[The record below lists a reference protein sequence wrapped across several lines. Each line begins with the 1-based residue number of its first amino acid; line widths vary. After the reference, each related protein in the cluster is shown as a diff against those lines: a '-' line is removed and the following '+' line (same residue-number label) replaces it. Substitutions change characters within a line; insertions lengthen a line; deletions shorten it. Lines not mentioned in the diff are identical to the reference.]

1 MKKNN
6 RFKGFSKVF
15 SFTFRQHF
23 KSKGYLASLIIVSL
37 LCLLIPAGLM
47 IGIELN
53 SADNAGAPDDD
64 FESGVV
70 ETESVADMKMLKNL
84 YLVDLSDE
92 RVVRFDGLGEAIK
105 ESFGIDVNIE
115 DFGTDFDKA
124 AEKSK
129 NSKDTLLVV
138 TEQIGQEYTINIVAP
153 EGSDSGELVT
163 IIDAGMVL
171 ENLIMYYAD
180 INAIANGGEATYDT
194 SLNVTDENVT
204 DEEAQTLA
212 EEEYK
217 TETNHIVNMI
227 VTYLNVMLLY
237 FFVLIYGQGVAN
249 SIVMEKSSKL
259 MESILVAV
267 NPAAIIMGKL
277 FAITLTGLL
286 QLLSWVGSLIG
297 GFAIGIAA
305 VKAINPDTTM
315 GIIQVLQIVR
325 QISEG
330 IFTPINIILAMI
342 FIVVGMIL
350 YCSIAAIGGSMASK
364 AEDLSSAN
372 VIFTLILLVSFFA
385 AMFGG
390 ALEGESAPV
399 LDWIPFVSV
408 MVMPA
413 KIMLGMSPLWK
424 TLATTAIMLLLT
436 VVAAAIG
443 GKLYKSLV
451 FYRGDVPGIKKIVNV
466 LKG

>member
-37 LCLLIPAGLM
+37 LCLLIPAGVM
-47 IGIELN
+47 IGSELK
-53 SADNAGAPDDD
+53 SEGKTEAPDAD
-64 FESGVV
+64 FGNGVV
-70 ETESVADMKMLKNL
+70 KTESVADMTMLKNL

-92 RVVRFDGLGEAIK
+92 KVANFDGLAEAVK
-105 ESFGIDVNIE
+105 ESFGIDVNVE
-115 DFGTDFDKA
+115 DFGADFEKA
-124 AEKSK
+124 AKKSK
-129 NSKDTLLVV
+129 NSTDTLLVV
-138 TEQIGQEYTINIVAP
+138 TEQIGQEYTMNIVAP

-163 IIDAGMVL
+163 ILDAGMVL

-180 INAIANGGEATYDT
+180 TNAIANGGEAIYDT
-194 SLNVTDENVT
+194 SLNLMDENISQ
-204 DEEAQTLA
+204 EEAETLA
-212 EEEYK
+212 EEESK
-217 TETNHIVNMI
+217 AETNIIVNMI
-227 VTYLNVMLLY
+227 VTYLNIMLLY
-237 FFVLIYGQGVAN
+237 FFVIIYGQGVAN

-277 FAITLTGLL
+277 FAIALTGLL
-286 QLLSWVGSLIG
+286 QLLSWIGSLIG
-297 GFAIGIAA
+297 GFAIGITA

-315 GIIQVLQIVR
+315 EIVEVLRIVR
-325 QISEG
+325 ELTEG
-330 IFTPINIILAMI
+330 IFTPLNIFLAMV
-342 FIVVGMIL
+342 FIVIGMIL
-350 YCSIAAIGGSMASK
+350 YCAIAAIGGSMASK

-385 AMFGG
+385 ALLGG
-390 ALEGESAPV
+390 ALEGESSPI

-413 KIMLGMSPLWK
+413 KIMLGLSPLWK
-424 TLATTAIMLLLT
+424 TLATTAIMLVLT

-451 FYRGDVPGIKKIVNV
+451 FYRGDVPGIKKIVKV

>member
-37 LCLLIPAGLM
+37 LCLLIPAGVM
-47 IGIELN
+47 IGSELKSEGKTKAPN
-53 SADNAGAPDDD
+53 ADFGN
-64 FESGVV
+64 GVV
-70 ETESVADMKMLKNL
+70 KIESVADMTMLKNL

-92 RVVRFDGLGEAIK
+92 KVANFDGLAEAVK
-105 ESFGIDVNIE
+105 ESFGIDVNVE
-115 DFGTDFDKA
+115 DFGADFEKA
-124 AEKSK
+124 AKKSK
-129 NSKDTLLVV
+129 NSTDTLLVV
-138 TEQIGQEYTINIVAP
+138 TEQIVQEYTMNIVAP

-163 IIDAGMVL
+163 ILDAGMVL

-180 INAIANGGEATYDT
+180 TNAIANGGEAIYDT
-194 SLNVTDENVT
+194 SLNLMDENISQ
-204 DEEAQTLA
+204 EEAEALA
-212 EEEYK
+212 EEESK
-217 TETNHIVNMI
+217 AETNIIVNMI
-227 VTYLNVMLLY
+227 VTYLNIMLLY
-237 FFVLIYGQGVAN
+237 FFVIIYGQGVAN

-277 FAITLTGLL
+277 FAIALTGLL
-286 QLLSWVGSLIG
+286 QLLSWIGSLIG
-297 GFAIGIAA
+297 GFAIGITT

-315 GIIQVLQIVR
+315 EIVEVLRIVR
-325 QISEG
+325 ELTEG
-330 IFTPINIILAMI
+330 IFTPLNIFLAMV
-342 FIVVGMIL
+342 FIVIGMIL
-350 YCSIAAIGGSMASK
+350 YCAIAAIGGSMASK

-372 VIFTLILLVSFFA
+372 AVFTLILLVSFFA
-385 AMFGG
+385 ALLGG
-390 ALEGESAPV
+390 ALEGESSPI

-424 TLATTAIMLLLT
+424 TLATTAIMLVLT

-451 FYRGDVPGIKKIVNV
+451 FYRGDVPGIKKIINV

>member
-37 LCLLIPAGLM
+37 LCLLIPAGVM
-47 IGIELN
+47 IGIELK
-53 SADNAGAPDDD
+53 STENAEAPDADLD
-64 FESGVV
+64 SGVV
-70 ETESVADMKMLKNL
+70 ETESVVDMAMLKNL
-84 YLVDLSDE
+84 YMVDLSDE
-92 RVVRFDGLGEAIK
+92 KVANFDGLAEAVK
-105 ESFGIDVNIE
+105 ESFGIDVNVE
-115 DFGTDFDKA
+115 DFGADFEKA
-124 AEKSK
+124 AKKSK
-129 NSKDTLLVV
+129 NSTDTLLVV
-138 TEQIGQEYTINIVAP
+138 TEQIGQEYTMNIVAP

-163 IIDAGMVL
+163 ILDAGMVL

-180 INAIANGGEATYDT
+180 TNAIANGGEAIYDT
-194 SLNVTDENVT
+194 SLNLMDENISQ
-204 DEEAQTLA
+204 EEAEALA
-212 EEEYK
+212 EEESK
-217 TETNHIVNMI
+217 AETNIIVNMI
-227 VTYLNVMLLY
+227 VTYLNIMLLY
-237 FFVLIYGQGVAN
+237 FFVIIYGQGVAN

-277 FAITLTGLL
+277 FAIALTGLL
-286 QLLSWVGSLIG
+286 QLLSWIGSLIG
-297 GFAIGIAA
+297 GFAIGITA

-315 GIIQVLQIVR
+315 EIVEVLRIVR
-325 QISEG
+325 ELTEG
-330 IFTPINIILAMI
+330 IFTPLNIFLAMV
-342 FIVVGMIL
+342 FIVIGMIL
-350 YCSIAAIGGSMASK
+350 YCAIAAIGGSMASK

-372 VIFTLILLVSFFA
+372 AVFTLILLVSFFA
-385 AMFGG
+385 ALLGG
-390 ALEGESAPV
+390 ALEGESSPI

-413 KIMLGMSPLWK
+413 KIMLGLSPLWK
-424 TLATTAIMLLLT
+424 TLATTAIMLVLT

-451 FYRGDVPGIKKIVNV
+451 FYRGDVPGIKKIINV